1 MMMTMITN
9 ITIRKYEVVFKIRRN
24 SPFMDRV
31 IFSALRHE
39 MDKEMAFKE
48 CETEVKYVQVHLD
61 MLHMA
66 GRKDCL
72 SV

>member
-1 MMMTMITN
+1 
-9 ITIRKYEVVFKIRRN
+9 
-24 SPFMDRV
+24 MDRV

-72 SV
+72 SVWGEHWAPV